1 MLMPGSSND
10 RINDI
15 TFSVKDI
22 TVYSNKQGHRF
33 MINLKEHFRIVC
45 ISRGG
50 AEFVF
55 SDRTIPSHAGDILYI
70 PSETQYTSKWDT
82 TTSSTFFMLDLKLL
96 DHNNADLNFG
106 NEPKI
111 LFHDDI
117 HFYDELNKDIE
128 HLTYDIPFGWL
139 NRMSLALKVLYYIS
153 DDSSNEKYS
162 KSYWKIRNGIRYIE
176 ENFSSDFLVSDIA
189 ELCMMSEGNFRR
201 LFTSVKGMSPIAYRN
216 RLRIQKSTELLKSG
230 LYNVTEA
237 GAAVGM
243 DDIKHF
249 SKLFKQIT
257 GNNPSQI
264 LKN

>member
-15 TFSVKDI
+15 AFSLKDI
-22 TVYSNKQGHRF
+22 MVYSNKPGHS
-33 MINLKEHFRIVC
+33 IKIDLNEHFRIVY
-45 ISRGG
+45 ISRGS

-55 SDRTIPSHAGDILYI
+55 SDRSIQSRAGDILYI

-82 TTSSTFFMLDLKLL
+82 ENPSTFFMLDLKLL
-96 DHNNADLNFG
+96 DHKDTGLNFG
-106 NEPKI
+106 VKPRI

-117 HFYDELNKDIE
+117 HFYDEFIEDIE
-128 HLTYDIPFGWL
+128 HLTYDIPYGWL
-139 NRMSLALKVLYYIS
+139 NRMSLALKLLYYIS
-153 DDSSNEKYS
+153 ADSSNEKYS

-176 ENFSSDFLVSDIA
+176 EKFSSDFLVSDIA
-189 ELCMMSEGNFRR
+189 ELCLMSEGNFRR
-201 LFTSVKGMSPIAYRN
+201 LFNSVKGMSPIAYRN

-230 LYNVTEA
+230 LYNVSEA
-237 GAAVGM
+237 GEAVGI

-257 GNNPSQI
+257 GSNPSQI
-264 LKN
+264 LKK

>member
-10 RINDI
+10 VINDI
-15 TFSVKDI
+15 AFSLKDI
-22 TVYSNKQGHRF
+22 MVYSNKPGHR
-33 MINLKEHFRIVC
+33 MRVSLNEHFRIIY
-45 ISRGG
+45 ISSGS

-55 SDRTIPSHAGDILYI
+55 CNRSIQSRAGDILYI

-82 TTSSTFFMLDLKLL
+82 ENPSTFFMLDLKLL
-96 DHNNADLNFG
+96 NDSNAGLNFG

-117 HFYDELNKDIE
+117 HFYDELIEDIE
-128 HLTYDIPFGWL
+128 HLTYEIPYGWL
-139 NRMSLALKVLYYIS
+139 NRMSLALKLIYYIS
-153 DDSSNEKYS
+153 ADSSNEKYS

-176 ENFSSDFLVSDIA
+176 ENFSSNFIVSDIA
-189 ELCMMSEGNFRR
+189 ELCLMSEGNFRR

-216 RLRIQKSTELLKSG
+216 KLRIQKSIELMKSG
-230 LYNVTEA
+230 LYNVSEA
-237 GAAVGM
+237 GEAVGIS
-243 DDIKHF
+243 DIKHF

-264 LKN
+264 LKS